1 MKQDDLAT
9 LVVADEYYQAVND
22 FSDAVKEEMMVID
35 ALQYGKTQKLF
46 DLWDADKNGFI
57 DFNELLLGMRKFQ
70 GVMDMN
76 ESVER
81 AALVMLGFDQDSNQK
96 LDRQEFARAI
106 VNFASAMDVE
116 LHELIDFMIAVTA
129 LEENSDF
136 EKAHA
141 DAVSKTVSGDIQDIQ
156 QLFLA
161 LDEEEE

>member
-1 MKQDDLAT
+1 MPCNMARRR
-9 LVVADEYYQAVND
+9 
-22 FSDAVKEEMMVID
+22 
-35 ALQYGKTQKLF
+35 KLF
-46 DLWDADKNGFI
+46 DLWDADKNGYI
-57 DFNELLLGMRKFQ
+57 DLNELLLGMRKFQ

-81 AALVMLGFDQDSNQK
+81 VALLVMLGFDEDSNQK

-106 VNFASAMDVE
+106 VNYASAMNVE

-129 LEENSDF
+129 LAENSDF
-136 EKAHA
+136 EKAYA
-141 DAVSKTVSGDIQDIQ
+141 DAISSNVSGDIHDIQ